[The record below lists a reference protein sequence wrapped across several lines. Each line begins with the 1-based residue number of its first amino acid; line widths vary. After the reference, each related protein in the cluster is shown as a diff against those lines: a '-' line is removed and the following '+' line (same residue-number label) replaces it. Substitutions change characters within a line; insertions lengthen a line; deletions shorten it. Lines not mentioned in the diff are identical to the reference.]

1 MQRWNHP
8 LSRYIAVLCFLCL
21 SSFGAGQE
29 LMMSRWTVDGGG
41 VMHSA
46 GGEYEVS
53 GTIGQADAG
62 TLAGGPFE
70 LSGGFWFA
78 LTPADCNDDGTANLL
93 DHQSFEQCL
102 SGPAGGVPAG
112 CACFDVDG
120 SGTIDLR
127 DFAVAQSHF
136 HGL

>member
-1 MQRWNHP
+1 MKRWSHP
-8 LSRYIAVLCFLCL
+8 LANYTSVHFLLVLSAFA
-21 SSFGAGQE
+21 AGQD
-29 LMMSRWTVDGGG
+29 LVMSRWTIDGGG

-53 GTIGQADAG
+53 GTIGQPDAG
-62 TLAGGPFE
+62 SLAGGQFE

-78 LTPADCNDDGTANLL
+78 LTPTDCNEDGAANLL

-112 CACFDVDG
+112 CACFDVDA

-127 DFAVAQSHF
+127 DFAVVQSYF
-136 HGL
+136 HGP